1 MAPIQVGRFDQFKG
15 ADTLLIEVDIGG
27 LATFAND
34 VAMAQA
40 LWKASERLTGVTF
53 DLATDTRATA

>member
-1 MAPIQVGRFDQFKG
+1 MNGP
-15 ADTLLIEVDIGG
+15 
-27 LATFAND
+27 ATRVRMPKRAND

-53 DLATDTRATA
+53 DLAAGTRATP